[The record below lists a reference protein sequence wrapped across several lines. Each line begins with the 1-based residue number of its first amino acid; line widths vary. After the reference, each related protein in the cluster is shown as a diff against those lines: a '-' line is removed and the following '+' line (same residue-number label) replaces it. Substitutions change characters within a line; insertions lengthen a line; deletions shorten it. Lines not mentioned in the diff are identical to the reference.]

1 MTCKVPIQ
9 TWKVTLGPVELHWW
23 SIVLEFSKLHKR
35 APWTSSKDKFKAE
48 VLHVYWTNG
57 HYFSWVFF
65 FLIRPMSHS
74 VLPECSHFWYLP
86 QWLWPL
92 PLVAGIAAYQAAQSQ
107 TAVPQFSWFPQ
118 RRNPRRVL
126 GGVDEAHVCL
136 QFALDEII
144 YILKSLCQRLRQS
157 VSPAILFSVVV

>member
-1 MTCKVPIQ
+1 MDQSSCTGEVLSLSFQSYTSGPR
-9 TWKVTLGPVELHWW
+9 GPVL
-23 SIVLEFSKLHKR
+23 K
-35 APWTSSKDKFKAE
+35 
-48 VLHVYWTNG
+48 TNLKQKCSMFIG
-57 HYFSWVFF
+57 QMDTTFLGFFF

-144 YILKSLCQRLRQS
+144 YILNSLCQRLRQS